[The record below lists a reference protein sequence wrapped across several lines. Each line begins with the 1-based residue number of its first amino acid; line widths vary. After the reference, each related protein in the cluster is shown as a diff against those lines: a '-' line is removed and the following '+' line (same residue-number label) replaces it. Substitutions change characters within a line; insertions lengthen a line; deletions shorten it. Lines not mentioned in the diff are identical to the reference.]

1 MNFKKLTSTL
11 LLATTV
17 MTGTFLTTIKFDN
30 SKLNNNSQVA
40 ISTSI
45 GGEVA
50 QAWWCPQTKRYEV
63 RKGEAY
69 AIYHE
74 NRCGDVYIYMNA
86 RAAKDLAYD
95 IKQFRLKVIAAGGIG
110 STIKVPS
117 FMQKFVQVAMM
128 NPATALT
135 VLNYG
140 ISSESAINQLE
151 YASDRSNG
159 IWLKTSGGILY
170 SFPTVSY

>member
-17 MTGTFLTTIKFDN
+17 MTGTFLTTIKLDN
-30 SKLNNNSQVA
+30 SKSTNNSQVA

-45 GGEVA
+45 GGEPA
-50 QAWWCPQTKRYEV
+50 QAWWCPQTKRYEI

-86 RAAKDLAYD
+86 RAAKDLAFD
-95 IKQFRLKVIAAGGIG
+95 IKQFRLKATQAAGTGGAI
-110 STIKVPS
+110 SLTRFMSS
-117 FMQKFVQVAMM
+117 FVRAAAFHPV
-128 NPATALT
+128 TALT
-135 VLNYG
+135 LLNYG
-140 ISSESAINQLE
+140 INSESTINQLE
-151 YASDRSNG
+151 YAADRSND
-159 IWLKTSGGILY
+159 IWLKTSGGVLY
-170 SFPTVSY
+170 NNPTVSY